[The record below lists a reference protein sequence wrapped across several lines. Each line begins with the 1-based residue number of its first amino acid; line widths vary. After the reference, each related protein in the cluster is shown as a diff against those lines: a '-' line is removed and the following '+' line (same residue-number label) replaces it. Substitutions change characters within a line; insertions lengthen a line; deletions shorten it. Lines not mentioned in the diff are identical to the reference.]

1 MTNRLLTVGEV
12 AERLGYNVK
21 TIRSWIQDGR
31 LNAVKP
37 GRRYLISEQSLRR
50 FLREKAVRKVRSI
63 SVGKSSGRS
72 WL

>member
-1 MTNRLLTVGEV
+1 MTNKFLTVGEV
-12 AERLGYNVK
+12 AERLGYDVK
-21 TIRSWIQDGR
+21 TIRVWIQDGH

-63 SVGKSSGRS
+63 SMGKSSGRS
-72 WL
+72 